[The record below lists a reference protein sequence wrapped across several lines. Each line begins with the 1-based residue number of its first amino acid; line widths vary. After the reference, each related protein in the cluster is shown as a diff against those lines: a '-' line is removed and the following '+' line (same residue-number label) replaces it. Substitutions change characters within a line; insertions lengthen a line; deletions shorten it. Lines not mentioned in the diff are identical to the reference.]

1 MNILLLGSGGRE
13 HAFAWKLV
21 QSEHCDQLFIAPG
34 NAGTDLLGINLDISP
49 NDFEAVGAAVQEHE
63 IGMVVVG
70 PEEPLV
76 RGIYDFFQLDEQLR
90 DVHLIGPSQKGARLE
105 GSKAYAK
112 AFMEA
117 RDIPTAR
124 YREFTA
130 KRMEEGIAY
139 IAQQAPPIVLKAD
152 GLAAGK
158 GVLILSSVEE
168 AQREFK
174 DMLQG
179 KFGAAGERV
188 VIEQFLDGA
197 EFSVFVLTDGKD
209 YQILPV
215 AKDYKRIG
223 EGDTGLNTGG
233 MGSVSPVPFV
243 DQELMEKVEQRIIR
257 PTVAGLREESISYKG
272 FIFFG
277 LIEVEGNP
285 YVIEYNCR
293 MGDPETQVVFPRLK
307 NDLVELLLATAEGR
321 PQKVEIEEDFR
332 AAAAVILA
340 SGGYPEAYEKGKP
353 ISNIDKVDDSLVFHA
368 GTKNKNGYLVTN
380 GGRVLAITSYG
391 RNIRS
396 ALEKSNKNAEVIH
409 FEGKYFRSD
418 IGFDLGD

>member
-1 MNILLLGSGGRE
+1 
-13 HAFAWKLV
+13 
-21 QSEHCDQLFIAPG
+21 
-34 NAGTDLLGINLDISP
+34 
-49 NDFEAVGAAVQEHE
+49 
-63 IGMVVVG
+63 
-70 PEEPLV
+70 
-76 RGIYDFFQLDEQLR
+76 
-90 DVHLIGPSQKGARLE
+90 
-105 GSKAYAK
+105 
-112 AFMEA
+112 
-117 RDIPTAR
+117 
-124 YREFTA
+124 
-130 KRMEEGIAY
+130 
-139 IAQQAPPIVLKAD
+139 
-152 GLAAGK
+152 
-158 GVLILSSVEE
+158 
-168 AQREFK
+168 
-174 DMLQG
+174 
-179 KFGAAGERV
+179 
-188 VIEQFLDGA
+188 
-197 EFSVFVLTDGKD
+197 
-209 YQILPV
+209 
-215 AKDYKRIG
+215 
-223 EGDTGLNTGG
+223 
-233 MGSVSPVPFV
+233 VPFV

-321 PQKVEIEEDFR
+321 LQKVEIEEDFR